1 MSDDWLIVR
10 PAVPADADALVE
22 LGRDVAG
29 EPELWLTYDRTRGD
43 ERRNVRGVQRDA
55 NVAVLVAETEEGVV
69 GRLSIARDRSP
80 ISRHVAEFG
89 LMVAASARR
98 RGIGSALIEE
108 AIKWARDLG
117 IVKLELTVFPH
128 NAPAIAL
135 YRKLGF
141 EEEGLLR
148 RRYFIDGRYIA
159 AMLMGLDLDRVE
171 A

>member
-22 LGRDVAG
+22 LGRDVAA

-43 ERRNVRGVQRDA
+43 ERRNVRGVQRDSS
-55 NVAVLVAETEEGVV
+55 VAVLVAETEEGVV

-80 ISRHVAEFG
+80 LSRHVAEFG

-108 AIKWARDLG
+108 AMDWARDLG
-117 IVKLELTVFPH
+117 IVRLELTVFPH

-141 EEEGLLR
+141 QEEGILR
-148 RRYFIDGRYIA
+148 RRYRIDGRYVD
-159 AMLMGLDLDRVE
+159 AMLMGRDLD
-171 A
+171 

>member
-1 MSDDWLIVR
+1 MNDRLIVR

-22 LGRDVAG
+22 LGRDVAA

-55 NVAVLVAETEEGVV
+55 NVLVLVAEDEDGIV

-80 ISRHVAEFG
+80 LSRHIAEFG
-89 LMVAASARR
+89 LMVAARARR
-98 RGIGSALIEE
+98 QGVASAMIEE
-108 AIKWARDLG
+108 AIAWARGLG
-117 IVKLELTVFPH
+117 VARLELTVFPH

-148 RRYFIDGRYIA
+148 RRYLIDGRYLDA
-159 AMLMGLDLDRVE
+159 VLMGRDLD
-171 A
+171 